1 LGVQLYVA
9 SPLADGYGNVDGW
22 LNLEED
28 GQERQCSL
36 QAERVKLYCFA
47 TDE

>member
-1 LGVQLYVA
+1 MPMLH
-9 SPLADGYGNVDGW
+9 GW
-22 LNLEED
+22 LNLEEG
-28 GQERQCSL
+28 GQERLCSL